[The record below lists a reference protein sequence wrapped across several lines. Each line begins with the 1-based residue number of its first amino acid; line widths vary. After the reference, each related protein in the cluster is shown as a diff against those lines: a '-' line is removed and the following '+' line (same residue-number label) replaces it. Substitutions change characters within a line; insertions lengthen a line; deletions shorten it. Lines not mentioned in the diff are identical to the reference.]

1 MKKNSLTPSLFF
13 FFFSCSPSGKLMATN
28 DPATALIFDSFSS
41 FSLLRVNKGS
51 RQRQTRRLSFNS
63 TFITLHSLTLASQSW
78 NHVVSFSDNNNVVSF
93 YVLPTLTLAP
103 PCNET
108 SSSSSSAFGLG
119 ASKKKGWRKINE
131 TQKLKEKGRE
141 WREKAINQRINF
153 HFLLSSL
160 RLFSVHWLACRRWE
174 RSLGTLT
181 LRRCA
186 ECRGSQRAMS
196 WWGAKNLENYTEMLL
211 MGSFEEERE
220 REHRYCWGGW
230 VEGRIFDM
238 PAGAHVVIN
247 NKSVPKRFV
256 MEASRQQGVRCQQ
269 RTTKLCYW
277 KLIKWFSYP
286 FFHRCWSLLDCVPPN
301 ALSLSLLDALM
312 LLYCE
317 NFSTVSNWIKAKR
330 KASKRD
336 QLEGKREKF
345 CWCWSWRFNEIELWR
360 EFDYTIIECGK
371 GALGSWADDDD
382 EREILKH
389 RQAVS
394 GRTQKRFSIFSPFF
408 INH

>member
-1 MKKNSLTPSLFF
+1 MYFQPSPWL
-13 FFFSCSPSGKLMATN
+13 PRA
-28 DPATALIFDSFSS
+28 
-41 FSLLRVNKGS
+41 
-51 RQRQTRRLSFNS
+51 TRR
-63 TFITLHSLTLASQSW
+63 AAAAA
-78 NHVVSFSDNNNVVSF
+78 
-93 YVLPTLTLAP
+93 VL
-103 PCNET
+103 
-108 SSSSSSAFGLG
+108 LG
-119 ASKKKGWRKINE
+119 WARAKKVGEKINE

-211 MGSFEEERE
+211 MGSFEEGRE

-301 ALSLSLLDALM
+301 ALSLSLSPWCFNVIIL
-312 LLYCE
+312 
-317 NFSTVSNWIKAKR
+317 R
-330 KASKRD
+330 KLFNCFKLNKSKKESEQERPAR
-336 QLEGKREKF
+336 REKGKVLLVLEL
-345 CWCWSWRFNEIELWR
+345 EI
-360 EFDYTIIECGK
+360 
-371 GALGSWADDDD
+371 
-382 EREILKH
+382 
-389 RQAVS
+389 
-394 GRTQKRFSIFSPFF
+394 
-408 INH
+408 